1 MAKVMVHKDMTICI
15 KSKTGIFKVNFKEP
29 CENALDLAEQFR
41 TLSNYLKSANNKKTG
56 LQDMQLYF
64 IME

>member
-15 KSKTGIFKVNFKEP
+15 KSKTGIFKVNFEQP
-29 CENALDLAEQFR
+29 YQSALGLAEHFKA
-41 TLSNYLKSANNKKTG
+41 LSSYLKSANHKKTG
-56 LQDMQLYF
+56 LQDIQLYF